1 MDYKSKQEEKRRLQ
15 KLYNET
21 KTFFRA
27 GAYFDDKKGRII
39 RFYVCPEG
47 KKFLKKRSRRA
58 VRHNKENLNGSLYK
72 RFYDYWYELL

>member
-21 KTFFRA
+21 KTFFGA
-27 GAYFDDKKGRII
+27 GAYFDDKKSRII
-39 RFYVCPEG
+39 RFYIYPEG

-58 VRHNKENLNGSLYK
+58 VRRSKEKLNGASYK
-72 RFYDYWYELL
+72 RLYDYWYELL